1 MSENQKEEMKKP
13 DEEKTKE
20 ELIEEV
26 KKLRSEIDKLKEEIE
41 MVQAD
46 NQMKDMRISFFEQTA
61 KLENNRIQEYRKQMA
76 QLRQEIEDLKKMK
89 AEEYFANKEN
99 EVKEEEYSSKRS
111 KLFRSISNVC
121 CL

>member
-26 KKLRSEIDKLKEEIE
+26 KKLRAEIDKLKEEIE
-41 MVQAD
+41 MAQAD

-76 QLRQEIEDLKKMK
+76 
-89 AEEYFANKEN
+89 
-99 EVKEEEYSSKRS
+99 
-111 KLFRSISNVC
+111 
-121 CL
+121 